1 MPPGRAGPKPGIPA
15 LMRDDP
21 ETNPAAALSPADL
34 ATRITAGDA
43 TAEVELVRRYST
55 KIEFILRRRCRDASM
70 AADLRQ
76 ETFIVVLQRLRER
89 GIDDPERL
97 AAFIYQTAIN
107 LAIGEARTYHRRN
120 THPDWDVIASAAD
133 QQPLLSDQI
142 EQEERAELIRN
153 TLKALRQPRDRQ
165 ILRRFYLTEEPK
177 ESICAALEVSAAHF
191 DRVIF
196 RARARYRKLLEKHVE
211 L

>member
-1 MPPGRAGPKPGIPA
+1 VHDVPASIPA
-15 LMRDDP
+15 AELTPAELVHNIASGDQAA
-21 ETNPAAALSPADL
+21 ET
-34 ATRITAGDA
+34 
-43 TAEVELVRRYST
+43 EMVRRYSA
-55 KIEFILRRRCRDASM
+55 KIEFILRRRCRDFSM

-89 GIDDPERL
+89 GIDDPDRL

-120 THPDWDVIASAAD
+120 THPDWELVANVAD

-142 EQEERAELIRN
+142 EQEQRGAMIRK
-153 TLKALRQPRDRQ
+153 TLGQLRQPRDRQ
-165 ILRRFYLTEEPK
+165 ILRRYYLTEEPK
-177 ESICAALEVSAAHF
+177 QSICAALNVSAEHF
-191 DRVIF
+191 DRVLF
-196 RARARYRKLLEKHVE
+196 RARARFRKLLEKQVD

>member
-1 MPPGRAGPKPGIPA
+1 VRDDSVSIPA
-15 LMRDDP
+15 AAEMTPAELANSIAAG
-21 ETNPAAALSPADL
+21 NPAAE
-34 ATRITAGDA
+34 T
-43 TAEVELVRRYST
+43 ELVRRYSS

-76 ETFIVVLQRLRER
+76 ETFIVVLQRLRDR
-89 GIDDPERL
+89 GIDDPQRL
-97 AAFIYQTAIN
+97 AAFIYQTAVN

-120 THPDWDVIASAAD
+120 THPDWDVIANVAD
-133 QQPLLSDQI
+133 QQPLLSDQL
-142 EQEERAELIRN
+142 EQEQRAELIQK
-153 TLKALRQPRDRQ
+153 TLKDLRQPRDRQ

-177 ESICAALEVSAAHF
+177 ESICAALEVTAEHF

-196 RARARYRKLLEKHVE
+196 RARARFRKLLEKCIE

>member
-1 MPPGRAGPKPGIPA
+1 
-15 LMRDDP
+15 MRD
-21 ETNPAAALSPADL
+21 NPASTSAAELTPTDL
-34 ATRITAGDA
+34 VTAIAAGDQA
-43 TAEVELVRRYST
+43 AEAELVRRYSA
-55 KIEFILRRRCRDASM
+55 KIEFILRRRCRDFSM

-89 GIDDPERL
+89 GIDDPDRL

-107 LAIGEARTYHRRN
+107 LAIAEARTYHRRN
-120 THPDWDVIASAAD
+120 THPDWDVIANVAD

-142 EQEERAELIRN
+142 EQEQRATMIRK
-153 TLKALRQPRDRQ
+153 TLKQLRQPRDRQ

-177 ESICAALEVSAAHF
+177 ENICAALEVSAEHF

-196 RARARYRKLLEKHVE
+196 RARARFRKLLEQCVD